1 MTEIKVLNDKE
12 LKNVVGGKY
21 YDNGVHCGKKTCYV
35 DWGQATASIG
45 KIIVNGWTQH
55 GPWAHR

>member
-21 YDNGVHCGKKTCYV
+21 YGNGVHCGDRKSV
-35 DWGQATASIG
+35 
-45 KIIVNGWTQH
+45 V
-55 GPWAHR
+55 